1 MNSDTIRKRIE
12 AALLASPK
20 PLTLAQIH
28 DLFKKAAS
36 SEDPIPR
43 GAVEK
48 AMNELMQQ
56 SNDQGIALVEVAS
69 GWRYQ
74 VREEYNDFV
83 SALWTERTPK
93 YSRALLE
100 TLAIIAYKQPVTRGD
115 IESIRGVAV
124 SSNMIRTLEE
134 REWIRGLGH
143 REVPGRPALYGTT
156 KLFLDYFNLKSLD
169 QLPALSDLKD
179 YLSIDPGF
187 DFENSQEQTSSEP
200 DKNTDEQPTPVG
212 VQAPPSSTA
221 EE

>member
-36 SEDPIPR
+36 SEESIPR

-48 AMNELMQQ
+48 AMNELMKQ
-56 SNDQGIALVEVAS
+56 SDDQGIALVEVAS

-74 VREEYNDFV
+74 VREEHNDFV

-187 DFENSQEQTSSEP
+187 DFETNQDQHNK
-200 DKNTDEQPTPVG
+200 DTDEQQPTPVAAH
-212 VQAPPSSTA
+212 VLPPQTA
-221 EE
+221 EEE